1 MKSRV
6 VQRYDLE
13 TFEVP
18 VGEKYRLVCCDCSLV
33 HDVVFLIEDG
43 KLFMTAVQNHR
54 STAQKR
60 RVPKDKNVGTS

>member
-1 MKSRV
+1 MRSHI
-6 VQRYDLE
+6 VQRHDLE

-18 VGEKYRLVCCDCSLV
+18 IGEKYRLVCCDFSLV

-43 KLFMTAVQNHR
+43 KLFMSAVRNNK

-60 RVPKDKNVGTS
+60 RVIKEKNT